1 MNDNLDLVRDLR
13 SQVRLSEEK
22 DLYAARRRLLA
33 AMASPAPSRRLVS
46 RTVLRVAAVGAF
58 GLTIT
63 AGVTVVQNLGPQSAG
78 KGSAGAP
85 AWLPAANA
93 ETLARHATEAAKAED
108 VYPRADQWTYQ
119 KNLVYVSPKAVRT
132 SAIPPIGQ
140 REPLGSRYTMEWW
153 FRGDGKKV
161 ARRMDGGTLI
171 KGSLYRAN
179 RAPQPNDPA
188 YLRSLPLEPS
198 ALLDRLKKDNTASG
212 GGSDANAMF
221 SYVQYLLQQV
231 APPPRLRAA
240 LYTVI
245 SQLDGVGMEDKVR
258 DLAGRVGVGIY
269 RDAQGIRREIIIDP
283 DTYAFLGLRDYYPKG
298 KRSSDGIN
306 FKEGEVVDAVAQMA
320 DGIVDHA
327 GDLASGPAAD
337 GSPAEQAPA

>member
-1 MNDNLDLVRDLR
+1 MNDDLDPVRDLR

-22 DLYAARRRLLA
+22 DLHAARRRLMV
-33 AMASPAPSRRLVS
+33 AMASPAPSHRLAS

-63 AGVTVVQNLGPQSAG
+63 AGVTVVQNLGPESAG

-93 ETLARHATEAAKAED
+93 ETLAKRATEAAKAED

-119 KNLVYVSPKAVRT
+119 KNVVYVSPKAVRK
-132 SAIPPIGQ
+132 SAPPPVGL
-140 REPLGSRYTMEWW
+140 REPLGSRYTTEWW

-161 ARRMDGGTLI
+161 AHRTGGGMLT
-171 KGSLYRAN
+171 KGSLHGAD

-188 YLRSLPLEPS
+188 YLRSLPLESS

-221 SYVQYLLQQV
+221 SYVQFLLQQV

-245 SQLDGVGMEDKVR
+245 SELDGVGMEDKVR
-258 DLAGRVGVGIY
+258 DLEGRVGVGIY

-283 DTYAFLGLRDYYPKG
+283 DTYAFLGLRDYYPEG
-298 KRSSDGIN
+298 KRSSDGIR
-306 FKEGEVVDAVAQMA
+306 FKEGEVVVAFARLA

-327 GDLASGPAAD
+327 GNLASGPVAE
-337 GSPAEQAPA
+337 GSPAE